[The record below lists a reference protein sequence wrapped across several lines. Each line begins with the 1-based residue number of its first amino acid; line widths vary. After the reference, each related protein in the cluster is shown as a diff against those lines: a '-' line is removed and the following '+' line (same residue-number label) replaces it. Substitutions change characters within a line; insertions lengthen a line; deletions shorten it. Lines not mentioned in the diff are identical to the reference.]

1 MPPRR
6 PALPALLL
14 ATLLAL
20 AVASLAACGSTSTGT
35 AKRPTTTATIKILS
49 PTPSQVTGPSVNL
62 QLQLV
67 GGTIAPVSSS
77 LALAPNTG
85 HIHLYLDNQLISMS
99 QTLNQTL
106 PTLSAGL
113 HIVRA
118 EFVAND
124 HHPWSPRVFAEVAFQ
139 VQ

>member
-1 MPPRR
+1 MSARR
-6 PALPALLL
+6 LMT
-14 ATLLAL
+14 TLVL
-20 AVASLAACGSTSTGT
+20 AVTILAISGCGSSKGGR
-35 AKRPTTTATIKILS
+35 AGQGARPTTTATLAILQ
-49 PTPSQVTGPSVNL
+49 PTPNQTTGSQVMLKL
-62 QLQLV
+62 QLD
-67 GGTIAPVSSS
+67 GGFIAPISTN

-106 PTLSAGL
+106 PTLAAGL
-113 HIVRA
+113 HTVRA

-124 HHPWSPRVFAEVAFQ
+124 HLPWKNRVVAEVAFT

>member
-1 MPPRR
+1 MNTRR
-6 PALPALLL
+6 LVATLLL
-14 ATLLAL
+14 ATAL
-20 AVASLAACGSTSTGT
+20 AAMAACGNGSGGRTGQ
-35 AKRPTTTATIKILS
+35 ARPSTTATLAILQ
-49 PTPSQVTGPSVNL
+49 PTANQVTGPSVNL
-62 QLQLV
+62 QLQLS
-67 GGTIAPVSSS
+67 GGTIAPVGST
-77 LALAPNTG
+77 LQLVPNQG

-113 HIVRA
+113 HTVRA

-124 HHPWSPRVFAEVAFQ
+124 HLPWKNRVVSEVAFT